1 MAGFRLVVR
10 FDKDII
16 GFLDRSTHFTS
27 NRPEKRGMIAP
38 TVGWLAL
45 LLPLDLAPK
54 TPTPTETGEPVT
66 LNGRVIELTAAPR
79 SSVPGFDEEPIA
91 KQVVLQGLQGR
102 EGTPTLLLSEERLRD
117 RPAQIKARRHPSS
130 PYVQVVTFRIEEDG
144 RLRTPE
150 YISEVCTISVRYPQ
164 ICPCCQGP
172 MEPRMRP
179 DAR

>member
-1 MAGFRLVVR
+1 
-10 FDKDII
+10 
-16 GFLDRSTHFTS
+16 
-27 NRPEKRGMIAP
+27 MIAP
-38 TVGWLAL
+38 TVGWLAP
-45 LLPLDLAPK
+45 LLPLALAPN
-54 TPTPTETGEPVT
+54 TPTSTETGEPVT
-66 LNGRVIELTAAPR
+66 LNGRVVELTAAPR
-79 SSVPGFDEEPIA
+79 SSGLGVDEGPIA
-91 KQVVLQGLQGR
+91 KQVVLQGR
-102 EGTPTLLLSEERLRD
+102 DGTLTPLLSDDASRALFLDERLRD
-117 RPAQIKARRHPSS
+117 RPAEIKARRHPSS